1 MHCSPNFQHLLLHQ
15 QDQSDVTH
23 TSLEHNSKPN
33 IHIGVTKLTLQQ
45 DNDPAKLPS
54 RRPNQGFSKEFAIF
68 TSTFVTIFLAE
79 LGDKTQVTT
88 LLMSAESQS
97 PWLIF
102 AGAGAALVLTTF
114 LGVLLGCWLS
124 KRIAVKALETIV
136 GVILLVVS
144 VMLLWDI
151 VSM

>member
-1 MHCSPNFQHLLLHQ
+1 VQCSPNFQDLRLHQ
-15 QDQSDVTH
+15 QDQSDVPH
-23 TSLEHNSKPN
+23 TSFEHNSKLDN
-33 IHIGVTKLTLQQ
+33 HINAPESTLQH
-45 DNDPAKLPS
+45 DDDPSSNPPHRS
-54 RRPNQGFSKEFAIF
+54 NRWFSKELAIF

-79 LGDKTQVTT
+79 LGDKTQVAT
-88 LLMSAESQS
+88 LLMSAESES

-124 KRIAVKALETIV
+124 KRIAVKALETTV

-151 VSM
+151 VSL